1 MQTGDLEYREMRSQT
16 GGVGGMHTG
25 ALEHN
30 NGGLGN
36 MQTGG
41 VEYVHG
47 PCSTVG
53 RPERTTR
60 PDAN

>member
-1 MQTGDLEYREMRSQT
+1 
-16 GGVGGMHTG
+16 MHTG